1 MRYNNKFFATEAEA
15 KTFQKTHGGHLIT
28 LKPKSRAQT
37 RADFAAEMLV
47 AYDGR
52 GEVVDKDK
60 TPFCV
65 AWNER

>member
-1 MRYNNKFFATEAEA
+1 MYFYNKFFATEAEA
-15 KTFQKTHGGHLIT
+15 KAFQKTHGGRLIA

-37 RADFAAEMLV
+37 RADCAAEMLV
-47 AYDGR
+47 AFDGR

-65 AWNER
+65 AWNGR